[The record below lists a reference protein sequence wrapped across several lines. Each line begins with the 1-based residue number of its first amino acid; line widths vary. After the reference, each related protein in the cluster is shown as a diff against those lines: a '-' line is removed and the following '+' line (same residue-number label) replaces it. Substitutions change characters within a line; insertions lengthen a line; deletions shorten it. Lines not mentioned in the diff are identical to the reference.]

1 MVSCSPT
8 LDVVCTFSCRHCV
21 GLSRSISTLLFSI
34 PTLIQKIMGLVV
46 FCVFF
51 INLFVILVHPSFRHK
66 EISLLD
72 DPSISY
78 TSGESVGRLGG
89 DEL

>member
-1 MVSCSPT
+1 
-8 LDVVCTFSCRHCV
+8 
-21 GLSRSISTLLFSI
+21 
-34 PTLIQKIMGLVV
+34 MGLVV

-51 INLFVILVHPSFRHK
+51 INLFVILVHHSFRHK

-89 DEL
+89 GEL